1 MTAQHQRPFS
11 NTVDG
16 NKNHHATRRTGD
28 SSTSTVQTSETSK
41 TLSKAGIGD
50 LMRTRLT
57 EGKHNS
63 LSSIPHTMRELRST
77 SASSSATDWNSKNHM
92 RSTVKTVTTTTTTAG
107 LTMTSVATDPSN
119 VAIRSG
125 VGMEQDDDDDGDDKE
140 NIERDNDGVIVAGR
154 QQRLSVLLQNA
165 DNVQYF
171 GTVHIGS
178 PPQQLKVRL

>member
-1 MTAQHQRPFS
+1 
-11 NTVDG
+11 
-16 NKNHHATRRTGD
+16 
-28 SSTSTVQTSETSK
+28 
-41 TLSKAGIGD
+41 
-50 LMRTRLT
+50 
-57 EGKHNS
+57 
-63 LSSIPHTMRELRST
+63 
-77 SASSSATDWNSKNHM
+77 
-92 RSTVKTVTTTTTTAG
+92 
-107 LTMTSVATDPSN
+107 MTSVATDPSN